1 MSHSP
6 DRSAALTVS
15 PSALVLLAAFLLFSR
30 GLTLPAAILSAA
42 LCHELAHVLALH
54 LLHAPPRRLTLSASG
69 AELYVPALARLS
81 YTGELLAVAA
91 GPACNLLLW
100 ALLSCV
106 GGDRLMPFAG
116 AHLILGALNLLPVRP
131 MDGGRLLW
139 LLAALCSEPYTADR
153 VTYITGAAVS
163 SALLLVCLYLTLTTG
178 GGLFLLP
185 GVLWLAVKGVLPNGA
200 KQDKINCYNK

>member
-30 GLTLPAAILSAA
+30 GLTLPTAILSAA

-81 YTGELLAVAA
+81 Y
-91 GPACNLLLW
+91 
-100 ALLSCV
+100 
-106 GGDRLMPFAG
+106 GGDTGRGRRPRLQP
-116 AHLILGALNLLPVRP
+116 
-131 MDGGRLLW
+131 
-139 LLAALCSEPYTADR
+139 AAL
-153 VTYITGAAVS
+153 GAAV
-163 SALLLVCLYLTLTTG
+163 LRG
-178 GGLFLLP
+178 R
-185 GVLWLAVKGVLPNGA
+185 
-200 KQDKINCYNK
+200 

>member
-42 LCHELAHVLALH
+42 LCHELAHVLALR

-81 YTGELLAVAA
+81 YGGEILAVAA

-100 ALLSCV
+100 ALLSS
-106 GGDRLMPFAG
+106 GGGEALAPFAG

-139 LLAALCSEPYTADR
+139 LLVSLCSEPYTADR
-153 VTYITGAAVS
+153 VAYITGAAVS

-185 GVLWLAVKGVLPNGA
+185 GVLWLAVNGVLPNGT
-200 KQDKINCYNK
+200 KHDKINCYNK